1 MDERSRNDAA
11 DQADGQR
18 VAAALVDEISAEPAS
33 QAADHI
39 ESLPGVV
46 GFGAFLGLAALALSW
61 GAP

>member
-18 VAAALVDEISAEPAS
+18 VAALVDEISAEPAS

-39 ESLPGVV
+39 ESLPDVV

>member
-18 VAAALVDEISAEPAS
+18 VAALVDEISAEPAS
-33 QAADHI
+33 QTADHI